1 MQQQYLDVLEYL
13 PERIVTDGGLEYPL
27 RVDMDGELLM
37 LSYSTS
43 LSNQTGVCGTQEFS
57 LTMPEFLLKNERT
70 FEVLGLL
77 QAEMGKTQTGT
88 LSFSN
93 CEPKLIH
100 HVMRW
105 FAEEK
110 LLAFDQWRWSIK
122 LNMQEPFDPVYR
134 QQIEQKVIDYW
145 LSKTNIA
152 SDKRYPKTVT
162 YIKNTSHTTLK
173 EHYYG
178 TLVLEYRNNL
188 FSQIIKNFVKKI
200 TYETVLT
207 CELPLIRGFMRG
219 IIAGEGSIEHNS
231 NRGHYR
237 VHISA
242 SLEEEREI
250 YRKCLFELG
259 IDLKVYK
266 DYKETIISERL
277 NLIEL
282 LRQRLMTLNPTRYN
296 KFLYM
301 IQQFSFITE
310 ETGYFNRK
318 EKVPWNKYPVE
329 IIDSIVKLY
338 NSEIHDPKEIA
349 QRLNIHKLK
358 VQRVLREHN
367 LGRRRTST
375 TEDLRK
381 QIVGFAKTNPKMPFI
396 KIAEHFHVHESVV
409 RRACKKYQLK
419 RTSVER
425 RTIPE
430 EKIQH
435 IIQLYKE
442 NPIIKF
448 SEIRKII
455 DVSDTVIKRVRKE
468 HGLEKLGFM
477 HLIGNNNRKYKLQE
491 NKNVSI
497 GER

>member
-13 PERIVTDGGLEYPL
+13 PERILSQDGQEYPL

-110 LLAFDQWRWSIK
+110 LLNFDQWRWSIK
-122 LNMQEPFDPVYR
+122 LNMQEPLDPVYR

-145 LSKTNIA
+145 LSKANIA
-152 SDKRYPKTVT
+152 SDKRYPKAVT
-162 YIKNTSHTTLK
+162 YVKETHHTTLK

-188 FSQIIKNFVKKI
+188 FSQIIKRFVKKI

-219 IIAGEGSIEHNS
+219 IIAGDGCVNDHT
-231 NRGHYR
+231 
-237 VHISA
+237 ISRHA
-242 SLEEEREI
+242 NVKITAVQENERIIFQQCLAKLDILSKI
-250 YRKCLFELG
+250 YNN
-259 IDLKVYK
+259 YK
-266 DYKETIISERL
+266 DLVISQQS
-277 NLIEL
+277 NLIKL
-282 LRQRLMTLNPTRYN
+282 LNQRLLTLSPFKYA

-301 IQQFSFITE
+301 MQRFPHIEEITS
-310 ETGYFNRK
+310 YFKPKGQN
-318 EKVPWNKYPVE
+318 VWNKIPPE
-329 IIDSIVKLY
+329 KIQNILQLY
-338 NSEIHDPKEIA
+338 QQGAARTEDIA
-349 QRLNIHKLK
+349 QQVGVSQIK
-358 VQRVLREHN
+358 VQRVLKENN
-367 LGRRRTST
+367 LGKRVVKTQES
-375 TEDLRK
+375 LRK
-381 QIVGFAKTNPKMPFI
+381 EISLYAQQNKHLTQLQIA
-396 KIAEHFHVHESVV
+396 AHFSVTDSTI
-409 RRACKKYQLK
+409 RRAL
-419 RTSVER
+419 
-425 RTIPE
+425 
-430 EKIQH
+430 
-435 IIQLYKE
+435 
-442 NPIIKF
+442 
-448 SEIRKII
+448 
-455 DVSDTVIKRVRKE
+455 
-468 HGLEKLGFM
+468 
-477 HLIGNNNRKYKLQE
+477 RKYNLSYSPLKA
-491 NKNVSI
+491 I
-497 GER
+497 